1 MAESNVFPAFIR
13 LQVDDQD
20 GFAQFNTKLAN
31 ELNRA
36 KRTTEVSLGEIE
48 RVISGAITGGQI
60 GNFTVDTKGA
70 REAAVASEQR
80 AESARKMAVALQ
92 VAAASE
98 NNYSAA
104 AQAAVVAAA
113 RVATEETEAAR
124 AARVH
129 ADAVDY
135 LKQALDRQGVSVND
149 SVDHNSRLTRSN
161 SQLRMAYVQTG
172 QQLQDV
178 TISMMGGQRASV
190 VFAQQLPQL
199 AFALSGLGIQ
209 ADGTQRG
216 IGRLATF
223 LSGPWGVAFTGAAFA
238 VGMLIEKLWD
248 QDDASIKAEKSNID
262 FSNSI
267 VAATGLVGNYTT
279 AIEKL
284 DQATRGLINTQALM
298 IDNSLL
304 YAQTAES
311 QLSSQ
316 ISAIDKQMTAL
327 NQKPS
332 WLQNMPGFFDTTG
345 SALIKLRQE
354 RAEAESQ
361 LASVRRS
368 LAAAQTASEARS
380 AAELADPDLAA
391 RGKIERER
399 ARLIQQRQ
407 ETIAQGPVPLANFTP
422 LSKTDFDRQMADLA
436 RQEKALKD
444 IRSGSSVSRLNAQ
457 AKLDAADSPIEIARA
472 ELALEKAKSA
482 ELLKQGKI
490 DEQGYLARVRS
501 KEVEVQ
507 RQQGLKEATAQ
518 GAKAQREYER
528 MEKFIDRSGES
539 VQRIN
544 ERWNDQPKLLDQAA
558 KDARA
563 LDDVIAGIDARLANS
578 KLTSA
583 QREQLQATRREAEAT
598 ADVIQNGLTKPYRD
612 LIKQMD
618 QDLTIGQLILDGRE
632 AEADALRTILALKE
646 KTGSVDAEQVRNIA
660 ELTEKL
666 REQEQMMQ
674 KLRDQQQPY
683 LNALADMRSSIT
695 ETFADFRTDGAS
707 ALGDFVSRFR
717 RTFDNLSAEVL
728 FETTFGDIFRE
739 IENGITGRDKDLRT
753 DVLNEALLSTAA
765 KAEVLG
771 NSMAEAANKIANAP
785 VAAANDNSAQEAY
798 AEIVVTGRKAMDKP
812 VEFLAGTLEKLFRKF
827 LPDNL
832 AKEVG
837 KYVSEA
843 VQGAA
848 YGQMAGGL
856 LLGSSNSKIGS
867 SIGGAAGNIVGKEL
881 TKNLTGLLGKF
892 GGPLGSIAGGI
903 LGGAIGGL
911 FTSAKWG
918 TAAVSGNSDGDVA
931 VGGNKSAYRSNASL
945 AATSIQSGLA
955 SIAEQFGVDVGDYA
969 VSIGQYKG
977 KWRVS
982 TTGRT
987 GKLKGGSNRTD
998 IRDFGEEGAEDAIK
1012 YAIADAVKDGALQ
1025 GLRASTQA
1033 LLAASDDVEAQLQK
1047 ALDFEDVF
1055 SRLKS
1060 YKDPVGA
1067 ALDTLDKEFKRLQG
1081 IFEEAGASAE
1091 EYAQLEELYGIE
1103 RAAAV
1108 KEAAEKVTASLQSL
1122 FDDLTVGNDARS
1134 LRDRLVEAQAAYSP
1148 LAQRVAA
1155 GDTTAYDDYAD
1166 AAQTLLDL
1174 QRQIYGS
1181 SEEYFQLLDQVTAL
1195 TKTRID
1201 AESNIA
1207 SISEAR
1213 DSIFA
1218 SDSSLAPV
1226 VSATE
1231 SQTAQLVSAFQ
1242 SASAEQTA
1250 ALVTALNLSQATLNQ
1265 ISAKLTGSA
1274 QSSNNLGYV
1283 ARNNF

>member
-1 MAESNVFPAFIR
+1 MTVAESNVFPAFIR

-209 ADGTQRG
+209 ADGTQKG

-238 VGMLIEKLWD
+238 VGMLVEKLW
-248 QDDASIKAEKSNID
+248 QADDVSKKASDS
-262 FSNSI
+262 
-267 VAATGLVGNYTT
+267 
-279 AIEKL
+279 
-284 DQATRGLINTQALM
+284 
-298 IDNSLL
+298 
-304 YAQTAES
+304 
-311 QLSSQ
+311 
-316 ISAIDKQMTAL
+316 
-327 NQKPS
+327 
-332 WLQNMPGFFDTTG
+332 FDTFGDAQSKLAQIIDLTTG
-345 SALIKLRQE
+345 AMASQNIVLREAIRLEAIKDKRD
-354 RAEAESQ
+354 A
-361 LASVRRS
+361 
-368 LAAAQTASEARS
+368 
-380 AAELADPDLAA
+380 
-391 RGKIERER
+391 
-399 ARLIQQRQ
+399 
-407 ETIAQGPVPLANFTP
+407 
-422 LSKTDFDRQMADLA
+422 
-436 RQEKALKD
+436 EKALAAGRD
-444 IRSGSSVSRLNAQ
+444 SLSNLRLRSNITSSLSMAGPGTSMAVGGQVRDSINPRDERRLEQIIDRYIAGDLTETQVRKGIDYLDQKKMLGDLSAITILEEVLKVGKSRNEATSAQGIIDAIDGKGLPDWARKPGSSSPTARLNAQ
-457 AKLDAADSPIEIARA
+457 ARLDAADTPLEVARA
-472 ELALEKAKSA
+472 ELALEKATSA

-490 DEQGYLARVRS
+490 TEAQYLSNVRV
-501 KEVEVQ
+501 KEIEVQ

-518 GAKAQREYER
+518 GEKAAKAYQRLLDFGS
-528 MEKFIDRSGES
+528 KAAES
-539 VQRIN
+539 IQRIS
-544 ERWNDQPKLLDQAA
+544 EQFDDQPRLVDRAAQSTRKLDSIIAELAA
-558 KDARA
+558 RKPPGFQEMIADAERA
-563 LDDVIAGIDARLANS
+563 KVAV
-578 KLTSA
+578 
-583 QREQLQATRREAEAT
+583 E
-598 ADVIQNGLTKPYRD
+598 NGLTKPYRD

-646 KTGSVDAEQVRNIA
+646 KTGSVDAEQVRNIV

-666 REQEQMMQ
+666 REQEKMMQ

-695 ETFADFRTDGAS
+695 ETFADFRTEGAS

-739 IENGITGRDKDLRT
+739 IENGITGRDKELRT
-753 DVLNEALLSTAA
+753 DIINNALLSTAA

-812 VEFLAGTLEKLFRKF
+812 VEFLADTLEKLFRKF

-987 GKLKGGSNRTD
+987 GKLKGGSSRTD

-1067 ALDTLDKEFKRLQG
+1067 ALDTLDKEFTRLRN

-1108 KEAAEKVTASLQSL
+1108 KEAAERVTSSLQSL

-1201 AESNIA
+1201 AEANIA
-1207 SISEAR
+1207 SISEGR
-1213 DSIFA
+1213 DPLFA
-1218 SDSSLAPV
+1218 SDTSLAPV

-1231 SQTAQLVSAFQ
+1231 SQTAQLVSVLKTELGAQ
-1242 SASAEQTA
+1242 RSD
-1250 ALVTALNLSQATLNQ
+1250 LQA
-1265 ISAKLTGSA
+1265 I
-1274 QSSNNLGYV
+1274 SSNIIALTRSISVQGGSNDGGLSV
-1283 ARNNF
+1283 VRNNF

>member
-1 MAESNVFPAFIR
+1 MAESNVFPAFVQIK
-13 LQVDDQD
+13 VDDRE
-20 GFAQFNTKLAN
+20 GFSEFNTKLAN
-31 ELNRA
+31 ELNKA

-48 RVISGAITGGQI
+48 RVISGALVGGQV

-70 REAAVASEQR
+70 REAAAASEQR

-98 NNYSAA
+98 SNYSAA
-104 AQAAVVAAA
+104 AQAAVIAAA

-135 LKQALDRQGVSVND
+135 LKQAMDRQGIAVDDVVNG
-149 SVDHNSRLTRSN
+149 NNRLTRS
-161 SQLRMAYVQTG
+161 SGVLRMAYVQTG
-172 QQLQDV
+172 QQLQDI
-178 TISMMGGQRASV
+178 TISMIGGQKASV

-199 AFALSGLGIQ
+199 AFALSGLGMQ

-216 IGRLATF
+216 IGRIATL

-238 VGMLIEKLWD
+238 TGLLIEKLWG
-248 QDDASIKAEKSNID
+248 QDEASKKAEKSNID

-267 VAATGLVGNYTT
+267 VAATGLVGSYTS

-304 YAQTAES
+304 YAQTAET
-311 QLSSQ
+311 QLTSQ
-316 ISAIDKQMTAL
+316 ITSIDKQMKAL
-327 NQKPS
+327 NQTPS
-332 WLQNMPGFFDTTG
+332 WLQNMPGFFDTSG
-345 SALIKLRQE
+345 ASLIKLRQD

-368 LAAAQTASEARS
+368 LAAAQTASEARA
-380 AAELADPDLAA
+380 AAETADPDLAA
-391 RGKIERER
+391 RGRIERER
-399 ARLIQQRQ
+399 ARLLQQRQ
-407 ETIAQGPVPLANFTP
+407 ETIAQGPVPLADFTP
-422 LSKTDFDRQMADLA
+422 ISKTDFDRQMSDLA

-444 IRSGSSVSRLNAQ
+444 LRAGSSVSRLNAQ

-558 KDARA
+558 QDARK
-563 LDDVIAGIDARLANS
+563 LDDVIADIDTRLANS
-578 KLTSA
+578 KLTST
-583 QREQLQATRREAEAT
+583 QREQLEATRKEAIAT
-598 ADVIQNGLTKPYRD
+598 GKVIENGLTKPYRD

-646 KTGSVDAEQVRNIA
+646 RTGQVDAQQVQNIA
-660 ELTEKL
+660 NMTQKL
-666 REQEQMMQ
+666 RDQERLMQ

-683 LNALADMRSSIT
+683 LNALSDIRSSIT
-695 ETFADFRTDGAS
+695 ETFADFRTKGAG
-707 ALGDFVSRFR
+707 ALGDFVERFR
-717 RTFDNLSAEVL
+717 RTFDNLSAEIL
-728 FETTFGDIFRE
+728 TESLFGDTLRE
-739 IENGITGRDKDLRT
+739 IEDSILGRKKDIKT
-753 DVLNEALLSTAA
+753 DVINQALLSTAA
-765 KAEVLG
+765 KVEILG
-771 NSMAEAANKIANAP
+771 NAVANAANKIEGAP
-785 VAAANDNSAQEAY
+785 VAANDNAAQAAY
-798 AEIVVTGRKAMDKP
+798 TDDIVVTASRAMQSP
-812 VEFLAGTLEKLFRKF
+812 IEFLSGSLTKLFERF
-827 LPDNL
+827 LPEGL
-832 AKEVG
+832 AKDVG
-837 KYVSEA
+837 KYVGEA
-843 VQGAA
+843 MQGAA
-848 YGQMAGGL
+848 YGQVAGGL
-856 LLGSSNSKIGS
+856 VLGNSNSKLGS
-867 SIGGAAGNIVGKEL
+867 SIGGAIGNVVGKEL
-881 TKNLTGLLGKF
+881 GSAVGGMLGKF

-918 TAAVSGNSDGDVA
+918 TAAVSGNSDGDVSVA
-931 VGGNKSAYRSNASL
+931 GNKAAYRSNSSL
-945 AATSIQSGLA
+945 AGTSIQSGLQ
-955 SIAEQFGVDVGDYA
+955 SIAEQFGVDVGNYN

-977 KWRVS
+977 AWRVS
-982 TTGRT
+982 STGRT
-987 GKLKGGSNRTD
+987 GKLKGKYGDVT
-998 IRDFGEEGAEDAIK
+998 DFGEDGAEDAIK
-1012 YAIADAVKDGALQ
+1012 FAIADAVKDGALQ

-1033 LLAASDDVEAQLQK
+1033 LLSASDDVEAQLQK

-1055 SRLKS
+1055 ARLKG
-1060 YKDPVGA
+1060 YTDPVGA
-1067 ALDTLDKEFKRLQG
+1067 ALDTLDKEFTRLRN
-1081 IFEEAGASAE
+1081 IFDEAGASAE
-1091 EYAQLEELYGIE
+1091 EYADLEKLYGIE
-1103 RAAAV
+1103 RAEAI
-1108 KEAAEKVTASLQSL
+1108 KSAAEKVTASLKSL

-1134 LRDRLVEAQAAYSP
+1134 LRDRLAEAQAAYDP
-1148 LAQRVAA
+1148 LAKRVAA

-1166 AAQTLLDL
+1166 AAAKLLDL

-1181 SEEYFQLLDQVTAL
+1181 GDEYFKMLDQITAL
-1195 TKTRID
+1195 TKSRID
-1201 AESNIA
+1201 AETSLAEA
-1207 SISEAR
+1207 SANR
-1213 DSIFA
+1213 DSLFA

-1231 SQTAQLVSAFQ
+1231 TQTAQIVSALNDNNVSMLTAMQ
-1242 SASAEQTA
+1242 VQTDNIIALTRTIAAQGNSNAASGLA
-1250 ALVTALNLSQATLNQ
+1250 
-1265 ISAKLTGSA
+1265 
-1274 QSSNNLGYV
+1274 V
-1283 ARNNF
+1283 ARNNY